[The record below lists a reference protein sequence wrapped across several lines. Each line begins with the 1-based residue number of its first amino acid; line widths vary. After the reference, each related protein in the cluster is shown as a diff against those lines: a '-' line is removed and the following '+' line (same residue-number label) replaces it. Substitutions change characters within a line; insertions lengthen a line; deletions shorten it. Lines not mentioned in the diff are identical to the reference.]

1 MKSKL
6 ERKWWFAV
14 PVLALSVVC
23 TLWLLRG
30 AGIGHPEAAPQWLVY
45 FLCLF
50 GFQQVFGFLGWFGM
64 VLLAP
69 RSRALD

>member
-6 ERKWWFAV
+6 ERKWWFAM
-14 PVLALSVVC
+14 PVFVLSIVC
-23 TLWLLRG
+23 TIWLLRG
-30 AGIGHPEAAPQWLVY
+30 AGIGEPEGAPQWLVY

-50 GFQQVFGFLGWFGM
+50 GFQQVFTFVGWFGL